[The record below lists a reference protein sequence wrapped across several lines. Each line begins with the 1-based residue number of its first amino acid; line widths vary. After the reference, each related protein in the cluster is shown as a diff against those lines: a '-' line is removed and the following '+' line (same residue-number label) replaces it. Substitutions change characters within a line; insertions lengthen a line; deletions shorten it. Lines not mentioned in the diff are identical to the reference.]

1 MNVDGPHL
9 RGLLVA
15 SGLVLMFLSSNVIG
29 VDAGQPD
36 AMIRT
41 IAKGAQS
48 NVDAPRQAVART
60 PAEWTALWRTHEYD
74 KPAPAVD
81 FSREM
86 VVAVFMGS
94 RPTGGY
100 SVEIVSATES
110 GGSLVVSYR
119 EQSPPRGA
127 LTTQVL
133 TAPFHM
139 AAVPKFTG
147 DVRFEKADK

>member
-74 KPAPAVD
+74 KAAPAVD

-86 VVAVFMGS
+86 VVAVFMG
-94 RPTGGY
+94 
-100 SVEIVSATES
+100 
-110 GGSLVVSYR
+110 
-119 EQSPPRGA
+119 
-127 LTTQVL
+127 
-133 TAPFHM
+133 
-139 AAVPKFTG
+139 
-147 DVRFEKADK
+147 